1 MSGGGRWWGGRRIEG
16 GWVVVDRRAA
26 VGDIKIAFRGLGC
39 DWDREACKGSLDCGF
54 GGFA

>member
-1 MSGGGRWWGGRRIEG
+1 M
-16 GWVVVDRRAA
+16 VVDRRAA